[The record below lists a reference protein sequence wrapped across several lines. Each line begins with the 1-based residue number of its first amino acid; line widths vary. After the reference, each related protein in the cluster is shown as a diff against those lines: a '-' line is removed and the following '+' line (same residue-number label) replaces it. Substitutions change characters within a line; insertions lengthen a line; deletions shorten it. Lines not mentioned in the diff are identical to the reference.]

1 MALLVKL
8 NEWFAS
14 NRILVFAQMFVGSPR
29 GKHCNSPERTT
40 WRKVVS
46 TSETTILV
54 RDHRFFASVLSEMG
68 VGNINTRVAQGFVW
82 TTVKYVVKSSDQL
95 FSMRKGYSEIDI
107 T

>member
-1 MALLVKL
+1 
-8 NEWFAS
+8 
-14 NRILVFAQMFVGSPR
+14 
-29 GKHCNSPERTT
+29 
-40 WRKVVS
+40 
-46 TSETTILV
+46 
-54 RDHRFFASVLSEMG
+54 MG